1 MLITEKY
8 NNSKKTQNLFYMKKM
23 QILKKYAA
31 VKSWLP
37 IDKVNDDVYVTT
49 TLKCCRQ
56 NFRESRF

>member
-1 MLITEKY
+1 
-8 NNSKKTQNLFYMKKM
+8 M

-31 VKSWLP
+31 VKSCLP